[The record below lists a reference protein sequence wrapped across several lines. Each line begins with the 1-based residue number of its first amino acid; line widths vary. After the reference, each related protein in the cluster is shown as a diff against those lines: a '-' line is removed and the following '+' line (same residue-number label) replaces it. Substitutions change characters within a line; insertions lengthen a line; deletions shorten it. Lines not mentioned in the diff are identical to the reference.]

1 MVFVDGLTQ
10 KSKLTKFYYLVI
22 VKFNQDMLDNDANL
36 HDANEDKVDEK
47 IPETEDHPKQEVTQA
62 ESSIDE
68 GEIESTEDQQV
79 ENTTS
84 QDSNLDEENISV
96 VKSEE
101 ETYDDLNLEQLLKEL
116 DKKVSSGRV
125 QHHKHDIEALSKQ
138 IEPKLSHIFD
148 KKKEDFINTGG
159 ELKDFDAKIPEK
171 KAYIDL
177 IRRYKSE
184 KVKYYHELEKSFQ
197 NNLITRKKLIEELK
211 GLVGIDQPIS
221 ETYKQFKDLQSRW
234 RESGHVPRAE
244 ANNIWKTYHHHVS
257 IFYDFLH
264 LNREFRDLD
273 YKYNYEEKLKII
285 EKAEEL
291 GKMENVQKAFRNL
304 QELHKRWKDELG
316 PIAKE
321 HGETLWERFSEAT
334 KLIHEKRQF
343 FQKNQTEIFKSN
355 YEKKIA
361 IIAQMEKLVEVEI
374 KTHNEMQKMIR
385 DMESLRSSFFEC
397 GHVRRS
403 DNEKIWAM
411 FKAVMR
417 LFSRKRNTFYK
428 SLKKEYSDNFK
439 QRMELVEQA
448 EGFLQTDDFA
458 ATTPK
463 VIALQKKWK
472 EMGPVSRK
480 QNDKAW
486 KLFRKA
492 CNDYFTLL
500 DDRKNKLSEGE
511 QQAFEKK
518 DKLLKKIQSEESLD
532 RTNIDQLIEEWTKIG
547 SVGQKTN
554 QINSEFVGAIENA
567 LKKMGEDKESI
578 ASFKYQLKLKL
589 MGDRTELVEKE
600 KSQIKQR
607 LDKAKQ
613 EYIQLE
619 TNMEFFSKSSS
630 ENPLVNKV
638 MKDLEKQKKII
649 DGLQQKLNA
658 FKRV

>member
-47 IPETEDHPKQEVTQA
+47 TPETEDHPKQEMTQA
-62 ESSIDE
+62 KPSTNE

-79 ENTTS
+79 ENTTI
-84 QDSNLDEENISV
+84 QDSNLDEGDLSA

-101 ETYDDLNLEQLLKEL
+101 ENYDNLNLEQLLKAL

-125 QHHKHDIEALSKQ
+125 QHHKHDVEALSKQ

-171 KAYIDL
+171 KTYDNL

-184 KVKYYHELEKSFQ
+184 KVKYYQELEKFFQ
-197 NNLITRKKLIEELK
+197 NNLITRKKLIEKLK
-211 GLVGIDQPIS
+211 GLIGIDQPIS

-234 RESGHVPRAE
+234 RESGHVPRAD

-264 LNREFRDLD
+264 LNREFRELD
-273 YKYNYEEKLKII
+273 FKYNYEEKLKII
-285 EKAEEL
+285 EQAEEL

-355 YEKKIA
+355 YEKKIT

-374 KTHNEMQKMIR
+374 KTHNEMQKIIR

-411 FKAVMR
+411 FKGVMR

-428 SLKKEYSDNFK
+428 SLKKDYSDNFK
-439 QRMELVEQA
+439 QRMELVKQA
-448 EGFLQTDDFA
+448 EAFLQTEDFA

-500 DDRKNKLSEGE
+500 DNLKNKLSDGE
-511 QQAFEKK
+511 QQAFEEK
-518 DKLLKKIQSEESLD
+518 DKLLKKIQSEEIID
-532 RTNIDQLIEEWTKIG
+532 RTNIEQLIEEWTKIG

-554 QINSEFVGAIENA
+554 HINSEFVGTIENA

-578 ASFKYQLKLKL
+578 ATFKYQLKLKL
-589 MGDRTELVEKE
+589 MGDRSELIQKE

-613 EYIQLE
+613 DFIQLE

>member
-1 MVFVDGLTQ
+1 MDGLTQ
-10 KSKLTKFYYLVI
+10 KSKLTKFYYIVI
-22 VKFNQDMLDNDANL
+22 VKVNPDMLDNVANL
-36 HDANEDKVDEK
+36 QDANEDKVDEK
-47 IPETEDHPKQEVTQA
+47 IPETENHPMQEMTKA
-62 ESSIDE
+62 EPSTDE
-68 GEIESTEDQQV
+68 GKIENTEDQQG

-84 QDSNLDEENISV
+84 EDSNLDEDESSLTE
-96 VKSEE
+96 SEE
-101 ETYDDLNLEQLLKEL
+101 ENYDCLNLDQLLKAL

-125 QHHKHDIEALSKQ
+125 HYNKRDVEALSKQ
-138 IEPKLSHIFD
+138 IEPKLSQILE
-148 KKKEDFINTGG
+148 KKKEDFINAGG

-171 KAYIDL
+171 TTYDEL
-177 IRRYKSE
+177 IRRHKSE
-184 KVKYYHELEKSFQ
+184 KARYYQELENSFQ
-197 NNLITRKKLIEELK
+197 NNLVIRKNLIDELK
-211 GLVGIDQPIS
+211 GLIGLDQPIS
-221 ETYKQFKDLQSRW
+221 DTYKQFKDLQARW
-234 RESGHVPRAE
+234 RESGHVPRAD
-244 ANNIWKTYHHHVS
+244 ANNIWKTYHHHVG

-264 LNREFRDLD
+264 LNREFRELD
-273 YKYNYEEKLKII
+273 FKYNYEEKLKII
-285 EKAEEL
+285 EQAEAL
-291 GKMENVQKAFRNL
+291 GKMDNIQKAFRNL

-334 KLIHEKRQF
+334 KVIHEKRQF
-343 FQKNQTEIFKSN
+343 FQKNQAQVYKAN
-355 YEKKIA
+355 YEKKKT
-361 IIAQMEKLVEVEI
+361 IIVQMERLAEVEI
-374 KTHNEMQKMIR
+374 RTHNEMQKVIR
-385 DMESLRSSFFEC
+385 DMENLRTSFFEC
-397 GHVRRS
+397 GHVSRS
-403 DNEKIWAM
+403 DNAEIWAL
-411 FKAVMR
+411 FKGVMR

-428 SLKKEYSDNFK
+428 SLKRDYSKNFK
-439 QRMELVEQA
+439 QRMELVKQVEI
-448 EGFLQTDDFA
+448 FLQTDDFA

-472 EMGPVSRK
+472 EVGPVSRK

-500 DDRKNKLSEGE
+500 GDRKNKLSEGE
-511 QQAFEKK
+511 QHAFEEK
-518 DKLLKKIQSEESLD
+518 DELLKKLQSEEGLD
-532 RTNIDQLIEEWTKIG
+532 RTSIDQFIEEWTKIG

-554 QINSEFVGAIENA
+554 QINSEFVATIGNA
-567 LKKMGEDKESI
+567 LKKLGEDKESI
-578 ASFKYQLKLKL
+578 AAFKYKLKLKL
-589 MGDRTELVEKE
+589 MGERTELIQKE

-649 DGLQQKLNA
+649 DDLQQKLDA